1 VDNVDP
7 VPTPEIT
14 APPTAATPDSSISST
29 PDSTAPSTIP
39 ATDSSAS
46 PTPAAVN
53 LVVTYGVDPSEAAKM
68 VCGSEVVQELT
79 ATFNV
84 AAEVTTPTWT
94 DHLLACTY
102 QYPGGSF
109 ALSVKEL
116 PTIEGTVDYFTS
128 LKAQYTTGEQLGLGQ
143 GGFLTAEGMSIVRK
157 DNKVLVVDVS
167 NLPVPFGTPPLSRW
181 DASLAITFTILGCW
195 IDL

>member
-1 VDNVDP
+1 V
-7 VPTPEIT
+7 
-14 APPTAATPDSSISST
+14 
-29 PDSTAPSTIP
+29 
-39 ATDSSAS
+39 
-46 PTPAAVN
+46 VN

-68 VCGSEVVQELT
+68 VCSSEVQEELS

-84 AAEVTTPTWT
+84 DADVTTPTWT
-94 DHLLACTY
+94 DHLLACMY

-128 LKAQYTTGEQLGLGQ
+128 LKAQYTAGEKLGFGQ
-143 GGFLTAEGMSIVRK
+143 DGFLTTDDMSIVRK

-167 NLPVPFGTPPLSRW
+167 HLPVPFGTPPLSHR